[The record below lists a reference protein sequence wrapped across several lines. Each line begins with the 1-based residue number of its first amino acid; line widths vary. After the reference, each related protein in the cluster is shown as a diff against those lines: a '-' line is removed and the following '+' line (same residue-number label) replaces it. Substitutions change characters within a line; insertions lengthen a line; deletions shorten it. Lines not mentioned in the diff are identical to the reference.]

1 MCRKCNQE
9 GHIAKYYMDKVA
21 NDISRQTC
29 FECESLNHL
38 RTNCLRNN
46 GNQPH
51 GRDFVI
57 TANEAQQDPN
67 VMTGTFSLNN
77 HFATVLFDFG
87 ADYSFISTK
96 LLPLI
101 NAKPSAINP
110 EYEIEIDNGLKIET
124 NKIVHGCRLELEGF
138 KAEIICHEK
147 ISPRSVSRKGF
158 WKFFRRGILDRKM
171 KQLKTMKTDKPV
183 PRRISFYKYGSSN
196 VQPSES
202 PYLPVPFIG
211 MSQTR
216 QHDKSESV
224 SYYLTD

>member
-21 NDISRQTC
+21 NDISRKTC

-124 NKIVHGCRLELEGF
+124 NKIVHGCRLELEDPAF
-138 KAEIICHEK
+138 KLKDSGSSRRASGRKTETIEDYETRQAE
-147 ISPRSVSRKGF
+147 
-158 WKFFRRGILDRKM
+158 
-171 KQLKTMKTDKPV
+171 
-183 PRRISFYKYGSSN
+183 PRRH
-196 VQPSES
+196 PRC
-202 PYLPVPFIG
+202 
-211 MSQTR
+211 M
-216 QHDKSESV
+216 
-224 SYYLTD
+224 